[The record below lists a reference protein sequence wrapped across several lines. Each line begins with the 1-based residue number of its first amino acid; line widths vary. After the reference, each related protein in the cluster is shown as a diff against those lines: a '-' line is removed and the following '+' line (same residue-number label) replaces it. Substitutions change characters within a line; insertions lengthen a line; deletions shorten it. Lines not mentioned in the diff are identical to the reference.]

1 MDSTKKR
8 SLAKSITWR
17 FLAIVITFVV
27 SYAMTQSFSLA
38 TSLAIVSN
46 SINFVLYY
54 FHERFWLKINW
65 GRN

>member
-17 FLAIVITFVV
+17 LLAIIITFVV